1 MNTSTAKTRKTWLA
15 LLAAVA
21 AFALALC
28 MLSGCSS
35 EKASDTTSDAR
46 GRKRQTRLD
55 RGNGAC
61 LPAFRNEGRSG

>member
-35 EKASDTTSDAR
+35 EKASDTTSDAV
-46 GRKRQTRLD
+46 GE
-55 RGNGAC
+55 NGKPVLTVAMIS
-61 LPAFRNEGRSG
+61 RSRTPHGMA